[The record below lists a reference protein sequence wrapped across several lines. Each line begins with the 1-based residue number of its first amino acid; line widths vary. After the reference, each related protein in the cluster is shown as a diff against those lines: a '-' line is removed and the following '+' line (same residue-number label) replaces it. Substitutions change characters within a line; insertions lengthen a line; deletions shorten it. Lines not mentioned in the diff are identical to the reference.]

1 VKAVLKIALGVI
13 AAIGGFVDI
22 GDLVF
27 NAQAGAT
34 VGTSV
39 LWAVPVG
46 VLGII
51 VFAEMSGRIVAV
63 ATKPNFELVR
73 ERYGPRLSLLTL
85 VASLVLTGLTRP
97 ANWAASASS

>member
-1 VKAVLKIALGVI
+1 MRTILKIALGVI

-34 VGTSV
+34 VGYSV

-51 VFAEMSGRIVAV
+51 VFAEMSGRIA
-63 ATKPNFELVR
+63 AIAKKPNFVLVR
-73 ERYGPRLSLLTL
+73 ERYSERLATFTL
-85 VASLVLTGLTRP
+85 VGQLSGAWQLPSP
-97 ANWAASASS
+97 